1 MTRRDAEKLKYSKSE
16 IKVESTTG
24 GIPITVELPTP
35 EGYIRFMAN
44 NSRDYIQAIQEGR
57 VDDADKIRHNIWL
70 KRKAWVEGLSNEED
84 REPKTPRNAPV
95 EDAMRNALVVGDTHI
110 NGGGMQAVIN
120 DINNPG
126 ELDSANIPSND
137 PDQGPDYDI

>member
-57 VDDADKIRHNIWL
+57 VDDADKIRHNI
-70 KRKAWVEGLSNEED
+70 
-84 REPKTPRNAPV
+84 
-95 EDAMRNALVVGDTHI
+95 
-110 NGGGMQAVIN
+110 
-120 DINNPG
+120 
-126 ELDSANIPSND
+126 
-137 PDQGPDYDI
+137 